1 MLSKNS
7 SFEFHLF
14 SEKELAIYTTVRSGE
29 KRLGESLKTI
39 ENFSDARFVILG
51 ISESIGPLANRGLMG
66 AENAFSAFI
75 SAFSNTQ
82 DCMHDC
88 ACIGLVSWF
97 GELSPEDQLSNLVL
111 ELDEFIFTV
120 LSKYVKQEQV
130 PIVIGGGHNNALPL
144 IKWAANSAQIEVLN
158 LDAHADCRSLE
169 GRHSGNSFSYAFE
182 QNLIKKYHVFGL
194 HSYLLN
200 TASQQFLIEK
210 QANYTFY
217 EDYIDGS
224 RNLLEDVAQLVLN
237 QSIST
242 RLGLEI
248 DMDCIAD
255 MPSSAI
261 SPSGWRLDDIRAVT
275 RKLSKSSLNIAYLHL
290 TEAAPKND
298 AEKTKVGK
306 ALSYLVRDFINLK

>member
-7 SFEFHLF
+7 SFEFCLF
-14 SEKELAIYTTVRSGE
+14 SEKEMASFTTVRSGE
-29 KRLGESLKTI
+29 KRLGESLNI
-39 ENFSDARFVILG
+39 IGNYSDARFVILG

-75 SAFSNTQ
+75 ATFSNTQ
-82 DCMHDC
+82 DCSHNC
-88 ACIGLVSWF
+88 ACIGLVSLV
-97 GELSPEDQLSNLVL
+97 GDLPPDDQLSNIVI
-111 ELDEFIFTV
+111 ELDEFVFSV
-120 LSKYVKQEQV
+120 LSKYINDEQV

-144 IKWAANSAQIEVLN
+144 IRWASNNAQIEVLN

-194 HSYLLN
+194 HRYLLN
-200 TASQQFLIEK
+200 AASQQFLIDK
-210 QANYTFY
+210 YANYTFY

-224 RNLLEDVAQLVLN
+224 RILLEDVDQLILN
-237 QSIST
+237 QPISV
-242 RLGLEI
+242 RLGIEI

-255 MPSSAI
+255 MPSSAV
-261 SPSGWRLDDIRAVT
+261 SPSGWRLDDIRAVI
-275 RKLSKSSLNIAYLHL
+275 RKLSNSSLNIAYLHL
-290 TEAAPKND
+290 TEAAPKTD